1 MGRASGFKAAGEHVS
16 RIEKTGT
23 TAEDQK
29 MNSER
34 HLDDLSMVI
43 IANTAGWM
51 PTLLDMRDI
60 IQVLGLLAALVYTSL
75 KIVDWCRDNWKRR
88 K

>member
-1 MGRASGFKAAGEHVS
+1 MGRASGFQTCRAHLSG
-16 RIEKTGT
+16 IEKASATEE
-23 TAEDQK
+23 AEK

-60 IQVLGLLAALVYTSL
+60 IQVLGLLAALIYTCL
-75 KIVDWCRDNWKRR
+75 KIVDWCRDNWRRR

>member
-1 MGRASGFKAAGEHVS
+1 M
-16 RIEKTGT
+16 T
-23 TAEDQK
+23 T
-29 MNSER
+29 ER

-60 IQVLGLLAALVYTSL
+60 IQLLSLLAALMYTSL
-75 KIVDWCRDNWKRR
+75 KIVDWCRDNWRR
-88 K
+88 HK

>member
-1 MGRASGFKAAGEHVS
+1 MGRSSSFQAVGKHVS
-16 RIEKTGT
+16 GIEKASATQK
-23 TAEDQK
+23 AEK
-29 MNSER
+29 MNNER

-60 IQVLGLLAALVYTSL
+60 IQLLSLLAALVYTSL
-75 KIVDWCRDNWKRR
+75 KIVDWCRDNWRRR

>member
-1 MGRASGFKAAGEHVS
+1 MGRAPSFQAYRADLSG
-16 RIEKTGT
+16 IEKTSAT
-23 TAEDQK
+23 EEAEK

-75 KIVDWCRDNWKRR
+75 KIVDWCRDNWRRR